1 MVINSQLVID
11 GTDITDYIAENGIQ
25 WTRNDLDGPNAGRT
39 LTGLMI
45 RDRVAVK
52 IKLQV
57 KCKDLNESQLNT
69 LLTALYPQYVSVT
82 YDDPLF
88 GTVTKE
94 MYSNNN
100 TAILTNI
107 DTNGRKR
114 WNSISFPLIER

>member
-1 MVINSQLVID
+1 MNIDSVILID
-11 GTDITDYIAENGIQ
+11 GVDITDWVEENGIK

-57 KCKDLNESQLNT
+57 TCKNLVGEDLQT
-69 LLTALYPQYVSVT
+69 LLNLIFPVYVNVT
-82 YDDPLF
+82 YDDPLY
-88 GTVTKE
+88 GRVTKT

-100 TAILTNI
+100 AATLGHI
-107 DTNGRKR
+107 DSSGNRR
-114 WNSISFPLIER
+114 WNSISFPLIEQ